1 MNFGPQTKLD
11 VQGKARHEAA
21 RPRNS
26 ECKINL
32 SSSRNSLAA
41 MVVSRLQ
48 RSGDWLAARHIGRCA
63 APPANHRWPWP

>member
-1 MNFGPQTKLD
+1 MQWEYPHQTFRGDVINFGPQTKLD
-11 VQGKARHEAA
+11 VQGKARNEAA

-41 MVVSRLQ
+41 MVVSRPTEQ
-48 RSGDWLAARHIGRCA
+48 R
-63 APPANHRWPWP
+63 